1 MTNIMPRAFNHFFM
15 YSSDVHAY
23 STRRCKDL
31 YLAFC
36 RTTANQSTLKY
47 RGNSLWNHLDP
58 VLKTKITI
66 NTFKRELKKM
76 LTYN

>member
-1 MTNIMPRAFNHFFM
+1 
-15 YSSDVHAY
+15 
-23 STRRCKDL
+23 L

-58 VLKTKITI
+58 VLKTTITI